1 MNITK
6 NIINDLIPLYFANEC
21 SADTRAL
28 VDEYLQQDPE
38 QAAMLRRIA
47 STPVPGT
54 VPPAKNLDEANAF
67 RQTRRRLRR
76 RSWLMALAIFFSFAP
91 FSFFVSDSG
100 RTWWLLRDQPQY
112 AVYYAAVGVM
122 FWILY
127 AVERNRSRG
136 F

>member
-1 MNITK
+1 
-6 NIINDLIPLYFANEC
+6 
-21 SADTRAL
+21 
-28 VDEYLQQDPE
+28 
-38 QAAMLRRIA
+38 
-47 STPVPGT
+47 
-54 VPPAKNLDEANAF
+54 
-67 RQTRRRLRR
+67 
-76 RSWLMALAIFFSFAP
+76 MALAIFFSFAP
-91 FSFFVSDSG
+91 FSFFVSDTG